1 MVFILLLIILAER
14 VWRIRRQMKGKE
26 VMETD
31 DDSDSELEDMAEKLL
46 FEGAFTDIMDAK
58 GGRDRG
64 SALRIRDLDLDDSLS
79 EDYDSEDED
88 DVDQLFELLEDANFM
103 PGVSWFTRPC
113 EILLLS

>member
-1 MVFILLLIILAER
+1 MVLILLFIISAER
-14 VWRIRRQMKGKE
+14 VWRIQRQMKGKE

-46 FEGAFTDIMDAK
+46 FEGAFTDSVDAK
-58 GGRDRG
+58 GRHDRG

-79 EDYDSEDED
+79 EDFDSEDED

-113 EILLLS
+113 DILLLS

>member
-1 MVFILLLIILAER
+1 MVLILQFIILAER
-14 VWRIRRQMKGKE
+14 AWRIRRQMKGKE

-46 FEGAFTDIMDAK
+46 FEGAFTDSVDAK
-58 GGRDRG
+58 GGCDTG
-64 SALRIRDLDLDDSLS
+64 PALRIRDLDLDDSLS

-88 DVDQLFELLEDANFM
+88 DVDQFFELLEDANFM

-113 EILLLS
+113 DILLLG